1 MMMSNLK
8 NKIRYY
14 EIVVY
19 NKIIL
24 TRSYSLLRNFL
35 MRHKYDAVPANYEK
49 VLQKV
54 REKASRGEK
63 INVAFYILETNKW
76 KYEGIYR
83 LLEKDARFNPYI
95 VVVPYAAGAII
106 QDDFA
111 PHMLQ
116 VYRYFKDRGYNVFLP
131 YSEKDNRVLT
141 RADAPELN
149 PDILFHMNCWHEY
162 GRFVDFG
169 YERNMDCLQAYVPYA
184 WMISNRYIEH
194 FNRDFHNK
202 LWTIFYETPLHVK
215 MAMDHAINKGVNA
228 VASGYPLLD
237 EFFFP
242 KKTPVD
248 VWKPQEKKK
257 KRIIWAPHHH
267 MLEKNRCANFLDI
280 CDVMVEMAKKYADQI
295 QFVFKPHPELA
306 KKLDT
311 AIPGWNRERREAY
324 YKLWETMPNTQVC
337 LDEYVDLFLTSDAM
351 IQDCGSFTAEYTCTY
366 KPMLFLIAN
375 PGVVRDWNEC
385 GKAILENIY
394 TSEKGAEIE
403 NFIKHVVIDGED
415 SMKEKRTAFIDRYLR
430 PQNPQGASMAIYE
443 YLLKKLDLSEK
454 KESV

>member
-1 MMMSNLK
+1 MLASLK

-24 TRSYSLLRNFL
+24 TKTYSLVRNFVL
-35 MRHKYDAVPANYEK
+35 RHKYDRVVSNYEA

-54 REKASRGEK
+54 RAKAASGKK

-76 KYEGIYR
+76 KYEGVYR

-95 VVVPYAAGAII
+95 VIVPYAAGAII
-106 QDDFA
+106 QDDFI
-111 PHMLQ
+111 PHMQ
-116 VYRYFKDRGYNVFLP
+116 RVYQYFKDRGYNVFLP
-131 YSEKDNRVLT
+131 YSEKENRVLS
-141 RADAPELN
+141 RADAMELN

-169 YERNMDCLQAYVPYA
+169 YDHNMDCLQAYVPYA

-194 FNRDFHNK
+194 FNRDFHNR
-202 LWTIFYETPLHVK
+202 LWKVS
-215 MAMDHAINKGVNA
+215 INKGVNA

-242 KKTPVD
+242 QKPPVD

-280 CDVMVEMAKKYADQI
+280 CDLMVEMAKKYADQV

-306 KKLDT
+306 KKLDM
-311 AIPGWNRERREAY
+311 AIPGWNKERREAY

-394 TSEKGAEIE
+394 TSEKGKEIE
-403 NFIKHVVIDGED
+403 SFIKRVVIDGD
-415 SMKEKRTAFIDRYLR
+415 DYMKAKRVAFIDSCLR
-430 PQNPQGASMAIYE
+430 PSNSQGASMAIYE
-443 YLLKKLDLSEK
+443 NLLNELGMVYGTEN
-454 KESV
+454 

>member
-1 MMMSNLK
+1 MAFSKLK

-24 TRSYSLLRNFL
+24 TKPYSLARNFL
-35 MRHKYDAVPANYEK
+35 LRHKYDHVAEDYQK
-49 VLQKV
+49 VLLRV
-54 REKASRGEK
+54 REKALAGK
-63 INVAFYILETNKW
+63 MIDVAFYILETNKW
-76 KYEGIYR
+76 KYEGVYR
-83 LLEKDARFNPYI
+83 LLEKDPRFNPYI

-106 QDDFA
+106 QDNYV
-111 PHMLQ
+111 PHMLA
-116 VYRYFKDRGYNVFLP
+116 VYEYFKSRGYNVFLP
-131 YSEKDNRVLT
+131 YSREENCVLSKKDCK
-141 RADAPELN
+141 ELN

-169 YERNMDCLQAYVPYA
+169 YDHNMDCLQAYVPYA

-202 LWTIFYETPLHVK
+202 LWKVFYETPLHVE
-215 MAMDHAINKGVNA
+215 MAKKHAINNGVNA
-228 VASGYPLLD
+228 VATGYPLLD
-237 EFFFP
+237 AFFFP
-242 KKTPVD
+242 QAEFKDP
-248 VWKPQEKKK
+248 WKPQDKKK

-280 CDVMVEMAKKYADQI
+280 CDLMVEMAKKYVDQV
-295 QFVFKPHPELA
+295 QFVFKPHPELS
-306 KKLDT
+306 KKLDE
-311 AIPGWNRERREAY
+311 AIPGWNKKRREAY
-324 YKLWETMPNTQVC
+324 YKLWESMPNTQVC

-375 PGVVRDWNEC
+375 SGVVRDWNEC

-394 TSEKGAEIE
+394 TSEKGKEIE
-403 NFIKHVVIDGED
+403 SFIKRVVIDGD
-415 SMKEKRTAFIDRYLR
+415 DYMKAKRVEFINSYLR
-430 PQNPQGASMAIYE
+430 PKNSKGASMAIYE
-443 YLLKKLDLSEK
+443 NLLDELGLA
-454 KESV
+454 